1 MKGDRISDALWSA
14 YLLVLSREGDVSTE
28 DGDFATVDIG
38 TIIDLSSKLSVLF
51 ETESDEVCESDT
63 QLISNKLMELEK

>member
-1 MKGDRISDALWSA
+1 MKGDGISDALWSA

-38 TIIDLSSKLSVLF
+38 TIIELSSKLSLLF
-51 ETESDEVCESDT
+51 ETKSDEVCESDE
-63 QLISNKLMELEK
+63 QSVRSKLLELEK